1 MEFKNQ
7 SKQVLDYLRKSPTYN
22 CFCNIYIGKRVP
34 RRYNSFHFLEILGT
48 LFIYI
53 EVSTS
58 VLLRFSFSLNTL
70 IIKIMRVFVRRV
82 APKDFFF
89 MSFLSG
95 TLTSYRTAGEKGT
108 ISNRL
113 YQFYTLT
120 SVLKLCI
127 IYLV

>member
-1 MEFKNQ
+1 MKGPEMLRIFSDHLQAKRM
-7 SKQVLDYLRKSPTYN
+7 SKHLV
-22 CFCNIYIGKRVP
+22 
-34 RRYNSFHFLEILGT
+34 LGT